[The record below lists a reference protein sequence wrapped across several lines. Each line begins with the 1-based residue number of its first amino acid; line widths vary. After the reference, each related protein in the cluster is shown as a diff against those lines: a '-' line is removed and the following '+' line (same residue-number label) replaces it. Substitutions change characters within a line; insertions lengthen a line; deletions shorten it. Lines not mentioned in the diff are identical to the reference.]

1 MNEIKYL
8 LAVFIQWTWRGGS
21 AARREKARFFPS
33 SRFVTIASLTW
44 FRVIAYGIECWNRGC
59 LDEQDFPPSI
69 STSLERFEFFFFH
82 LNLGAES
89 SEISFRTKELFLWK
103 SKGLFSFFS
112 DDTLLFGY
120 KFWKTVGWDGNC
132 SRSRGWE
139 SRGWRGEDFLVGGAR
154 IVVSC
159 YL

>member
-103 SKGLFSFFS
+103 SKGVFFLFFTTIPYYSDKSF
-112 DDTLLFGY
+112 G
-120 KFWKTVGWDGNC
+120 KQWV
-132 SRSRGWE
+132 E
-139 SRGWRGEDFLVGGAR
+139 MEIALVLVVENLADEEAR
-154 IVVSC
+154 TF
-159 YL
+159 